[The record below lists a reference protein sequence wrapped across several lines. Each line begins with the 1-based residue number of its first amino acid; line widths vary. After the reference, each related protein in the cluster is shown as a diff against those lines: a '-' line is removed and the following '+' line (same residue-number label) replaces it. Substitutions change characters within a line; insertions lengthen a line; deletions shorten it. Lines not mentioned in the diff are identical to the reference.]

1 MLVVNPRNTGAK
13 VLLVR
18 LSDRDLARPS
28 LRLPNPIGEPP
39 VELPEGEPLELPE
52 GEPAPEPAGPEPDK
66 E

>member
-1 MLVVNPRNTGAK
+1 
-13 VLLVR
+13 VR